1 MHNQN
6 IQISA
11 HVTERLEEE
20 LMIWVVFTG
29 KAQFEQHS
37 PTVDPVYVK

>member
-1 MHNQN
+1 MLNQKF
-6 IQISA
+6 QISA